1 MMLRCRTS
9 PSSGGAYLEVGFY
22 LFQLKEHR
30 DGEGLDDSQF
40 LRDENCPECRLRKMG
55 KATSM
60 TTERRL
66 AISTDWKME
75 SDDSEI
81 YGDNQKLLVALIL

>member
-1 MMLRCRTS
+1 M
-9 PSSGGAYLEVGFY
+9 
-22 LFQLKEHR
+22 
-30 DGEGLDDSQF
+30 GLGDLQ
-40 LRDENCPECRLRKMG
+40 KMG